1 VINDPT
7 VDVTRESDLEQEIRV
22 PDLVDVDVDVDVD
35 VEGEKDPKSFNPF
48 LDRESLTK
56 GQRQGEQD
64 DGDDGDDGDIPDLI
78 DAPLS
83 IELEEISID
92 ISASSSNLLPHC
104 NGLSDENSCLSH
116 DHHHHHHHHD
126 LHHRHNH
133 DHGGGCGHE
142 RGEDHHHCHDHEA
155 EDEDA
160 AQDEDHGHSHG
171 PEVGKDA
178 TMGTKVFALFLM
190 FVLSVHGVI
199 EGLALGVQTTH
210 KGVIAMFVAIISHRW
225 VDSLALGSNFVRSES
240 PSSTIS
246 LLSFA
251 YSLITP
257 FGIFIGLV
265 FQWVLS
271 GDNSVI
277 FTAVITGVSAGT
289 FVYIATIDILT
300 EEFKSSRD
308 RFLKFGFT
316 VGGFLLTATLFIF
329 LDKE

>member
-1 VINDPT
+1 MINDLME
-7 VDVTRESDLEQEIRV
+7 DVIRESDLKEDIGI
-22 PDLVDVDVDVDVD
+22 PNLVDID
-35 VEGEKDPKSFNPF
+35 VEGAKDSTPVDSAKDSNSNKAGLMNGTRSFNPF
-48 LDRESLTK
+48 LDHESMVN
-56 GQRQGEQD
+56 GQRE
-64 DGDDGDDGDIPDLI
+64 DGDDGDENDDDDIPDLI

-83 IELEEISID
+83 IELEEMSID

-104 NGLSDENSCLSH
+104 DGLSDDSSCHSH
-116 DHHHHHHHHD
+116 DHHHHD
-126 LHHRHNH
+126 LHHRHVHNH
-133 DHGGGCGHE
+133 SHDDVVCDHD
-142 RGEDHHHCHDHEA
+142 RGEDE
-155 EDEDA
+155 
-160 AQDEDHGHSHG
+160 DEDHGHSHG

-178 TMGTKVFALFLM
+178 TMGAKVFALFLM

-246 LLSFA
+246 LLSFG

-265 FQWVLS
+265 FQWILN
-271 GDNSVI
+271 GDSSVI